1 MIPPVF
7 FSQGNHDQHRVA
19 SRLGRDRIDAINMM
33 LLTLPG
39 ISINYNGE
47 EIGMVDQWLSW
58 NDTVDPAGDILYKI
72 RINNYVSP

>member
-1 MIPPVF
+1 MCIQLCWF
-7 FSQGNHDQHRVA
+7 LRFLQGNHDQHRVA
-19 SRLGRDRIDAINMM
+19 SRLGRDRIDAINMI

-58 NDTVDPAGDILYKI
+58 NDTVDPAGGIL
-72 RINNYVSP
+72 